1 MNNYIFK
8 YDKYCICEMI
18 IFVLNCQYL
27 LGRSVQ
33 SVKANLKLWFYNF
46 RIPLLM
52 VLSFLIAI
60 NFGDDMPRNYQNFFY
75 TFSLSIQSLIVFILP
90 FIIFSFLFSCIGNL
104 SSGALR
110 FVLLL
115 LPMICISNYIAVIAA
130 YFSSYAV
137 IEQLHFISV
146 LKVYKRSGLIV
157 SPILGFTITS
167 FICK

>member
-1 MNNYIFK
+1 MTCPETI
-8 YDKYCICEMI
+8 
-18 IFVLNCQYL
+18 
-27 LGRSVQ
+27 
-33 SVKANLKLWFYNF
+33 
-46 RIPLLM
+46 RI
-52 VLSFLIAI
+52 SF
-60 NFGDDMPRNYQNFFY
+60 

-137 IEQLHFISV
+137 IEQFHFISV
-146 LKVYKRSGLIV
+146 LKVYKGQDLLSPQSWVLQLAPLFANDKALVAGCVSGYSSSRFFPEKAKVYSAYMMRAELFTLKSVFVPVLPFLIF
-157 SPILGFTITS
+157 GFVLRMHTLMV
-167 FICK
+167 C